1 MGWGCHF
8 VDKTQKN
15 MGVAAMTNPVDDM
28 IAYVHGPDPESG
40 YVPIETLRAMVA
52 EIERLR
58 TALRDIISPRSPKTA
73 NTMHAIARAALE
85 PKKPT

>member
-28 IAYVHGPDPESG
+28 ISCRMRLEKESNYV
-40 YVPIETLRAMVA
+40 
-52 EIERLR
+52 
-58 TALRDIISPRSPKTA
+58 
-73 NTMHAIARAALE
+73 
-85 PKKPT
+85 